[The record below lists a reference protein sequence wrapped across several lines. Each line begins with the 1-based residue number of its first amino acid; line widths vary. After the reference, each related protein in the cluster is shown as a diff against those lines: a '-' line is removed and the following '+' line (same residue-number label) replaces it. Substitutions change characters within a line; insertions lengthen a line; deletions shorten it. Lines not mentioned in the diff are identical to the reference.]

1 MNMNATT
8 PGTLLAYRLD
18 AVKPSPSMAAKMRV
32 DALRAAGRRIVDFT
46 IGEPDFPTPPHIVAA
61 GIAALNAGLTRY
73 TPSAGIP
80 VLRQAIAAK
89 LLRENGLTYAIDD
102 IVVGCGAK
110 HIIYN
115 ALAAT
120 LNDGDEVIIPAP
132 FWVSYPDMVALQGG
146 VPVVVPCPAADGF
159 KLTPAALE
167 RAITPRTRW
176 LVLNS
181 PNNPTGAVY
190 SADELRALG
199 AVLERHPHVWLMTD
213 EIYEHFVYGDA
224 RHASPIAVTPSLQ
237 SRALLVNG
245 MSKAYAMTGWR
256 LGYGAG
262 PRALVKAIVLLLT
275 QSTSCAV
282 GMSQAAAAVALDG
295 PQDCVKEAAAL
306 FAARCDRMVALLNAI
321 PGIHCPRPD
330 GAFYVFPNVDGLLGR
345 STESGKTLSSDLD
358 VMMFLLDEAG
368 VATIDGSS
376 YGMQG
381 HLRMSFATSIEEIE
395 AGCAA
400 IAQAVARLRPSS
412 GSHVS
417 LNPSHQPSNKDQA
430 HA

>member
-1 MNMNATT
+1 MTLNT
-8 PGTLLAYRLD
+8 TLLSRRLD

-32 DALRAAGRRIVDFT
+32 DALRAAGRRIIDFT
-46 IGEPDFPTPPHIVAA
+46 IGEPDFPTPPHIVEA
-61 GIAALNAGLTRY
+61 GIDALNNGQTRY

-80 VLRQAIAAK
+80 ALRRAIAAK
-89 LLRENGLTYAIDD
+89 LLRENGLQYGIDD

-146 VPVVVPCPAADGF
+146 VPVVVPCPAAEGF
-159 KLTPAALE
+159 KLTPQALA

-190 SADELRALG
+190 TADELRALG
-199 AVLERHPHVWLMTD
+199 AVLEQHPHVWLMTD
-213 EIYEHFVYGDA
+213 EIYEHFVYGGA

-262 PRALVKAIVLLLT
+262 PRALIKAIVLLLT

-282 GMSQAAAAVALDG
+282 GVSQVAAAAALDG
-295 PQDCVKEAAAL
+295 PQNCVAEAAAL
-306 FAARCDRMVALLNAI
+306 FQARCGRMVDLLNAI
-321 PGIHCPRPD
+321 PGIDCPRPD
-330 GAFYVFPNVDGLLGR
+330 GAFYVFPNVAGLIGK
-345 STESGKTLSSDLD
+345 STSSGKTLSTDLD
-358 VMMFLLDEAG
+358 VMMFLLDDAG

-376 YGMQG
+376 YGMPA
-381 HLRMSFATSIEEIE
+381 HLRMSFATSVEEIE

-400 IAQAVARLRPSS
+400 IAQAVARLHAPQDSPI
-412 GSHVS
+412 
-417 LNPSHQPSNKDQA
+417 PSHLSSNKDQA

>member
-1 MNMNATT
+1 MTEN
-8 PGTLLAYRLD
+8 TLLASRLD

-32 DALRAAGRRIVDFT
+32 DALRAAGRRIVDFS

-61 GIAALNAGLTRY
+61 GIDALNSGQTRY
-73 TPSAGIP
+73 TASAGIP
-80 VLRQAIAAK
+80 VLRRAIAAK
-89 LLRENGLTYAIDD
+89 LARENGLQYSVDD

-120 LNDGDEVIIPAP
+120 LNEGDEVIVPAP

-146 VPVVVPCPAADGF
+146 VPVIVPCPAAEGF
-159 KLTPAALE
+159 KLTPQALE

-190 SADELRALG
+190 SAAELSALG

-224 RHASPIAVTPSLQ
+224 KHVSPIAVTPSLQ
-237 SRALLVNG
+237 SRALVVNG

-262 PRALVKAIVLLLT
+262 PRGLIKAITLLLT

-282 GMSQAAAAVALDG
+282 GMSQVAAAVALDG
-295 PQDCVKEAAAL
+295 PQDCVAEGAAL
-306 FAARCDRMVALLNAI
+306 FAGRCKRMVALLDAI
-321 PGIHCPRPD
+321 PGIRCPQPG
-330 GAFYVFPNVDGLLGR
+330 GAFYVFPNVDGLI
-345 STESGKTLSSDLD
+345 GKTTQAGKVLANDLD
-358 VMMFLLDEAG
+358 VTMFLLDEAG

-376 YGMQG
+376 YGMPG

-400 IAQAVARLRPSS
+400 IAQAVARLR
-412 GSHVS
+412 
-417 LNPSHQPSNKDQA
+417 
-430 HA
+430 

>member
-1 MNMNATT
+1 MTT
-8 PGTLLAYRLD
+8 PTFLAHRLD

-61 GIAALNAGLTRY
+61 GIDALNNGQTRY
-73 TPSAGIP
+73 TPTAGIAP
-80 VLRQAIAAK
+80 LRRAIVAK
-89 LLRENGLTYAIDD
+89 LLRENGLTYDIDD

-120 LNDGDEVIIPAP
+120 LNERDEVIIPAP

-146 VPVVVPCPAADGF
+146 VPIVVPCPAADGF
-159 KLTPAALE
+159 KLTPQALA

-190 SADELRALG
+190 SVDELRALG
-199 AVLERHPHVWLMTD
+199 AVLEQHPHVWLMTD
-213 EIYEHFVYGDA
+213 EIYEHFVYGGA
-224 RHASPIAVTPSLQ
+224 QHASPVAVTPSLQ

-245 MSKAYAMTGWR
+245 LSKAYAMTGWR

-262 PRALVKAIVLLLT
+262 PRELVKAITLLLT

-282 GMSQAAAAVALDG
+282 GVSQVAAAAALDG
-295 PQDCVKEAAAL
+295 PQDCVAAAAAL
-306 FAARCDRMVALLNAI
+306 FSSRCDRMVNLLNAI
-321 PGIHCPRPD
+321 PGIDCPHPD
-330 GAFYVFPNVDGLLGR
+330 GAFYVFPSVQGLLGK
-345 STESGKTLSSDLD
+345 STESGKPLSSDLD
-358 VMMFLLDEAG
+358 VTLFLLDEAG

-381 HLRMSFATSIEEIE
+381 HLRMSFATSVEEIE

-400 IAQAVARLRPSS
+400 IAQAVSRLSASPVPPHLSK
-412 GSHVS
+412 
-417 LNPSHQPSNKDQA
+417 KDPA